1 MKQIKRFFKLLLR
14 SSTGTAGMVI
24 VILICLCAVFAG
36 QLAPHDPNAMDLTN
50 MTKPPA
56 WMEGGDWS
64 HVLGTDNLGRDILSR
79 MLYGSQISLVVG
91 ILATLTSGAVG
102 MVLGLV

>member
-24 VILICLCAVFAG
+24 VILICLCAIFAS
-36 QLAPHDPNAMDLTN
+36 QLAPYDPNAMDLTN

-56 WMEGGDWS
+56 
-64 HVLGTDNLGRDILSR
+64 
-79 MLYGSQISLVVG
+79 
-91 ILATLTSGAVG
+91 
-102 MVLGLV
+102 

>member
-36 QLAPHDPNAMDLTN
+36 QLAPHDPNAME
-50 MTKPPA
+50 PCS
-56 WMEGGDWS
+56 W
-64 HVLGTDNLGRDILSR
+64 H
-79 MLYGSQISLVVG
+79 
-91 ILATLTSGAVG
+91 
-102 MVLGLV
+102 